1 MSEPHGEFLKLLGE
15 LASTLDQLTGI
26 AKRKIACTKE
36 GDLVEL
42 DQCMRQEQVHALSLK
57 TLEKRRLGLLQEMG
71 LQDVP
76 LNHLFEHYPDT
87 MRIEAKD
94 AVEVLLNQFTRYQ
107 SAADAA
113 RTLME
118 RTLRDIE
125 KMMPENAPPTAAP
138 GDPPPRMKT
147 DLRA

>member
-1 MSEPHGEFLKLLGE
+1 MNGPHGEFLKLLGE
-15 LASTLDQLTGI
+15 LTSTLDQLAGI
-26 AKRKIACTKE
+26 AKRKIECTKQ

-42 DQCMRQEQVHALSLK
+42 DQCMRQEQVHALALK

-71 LQDVP
+71 LQEVP
-76 LNHLFEHYPDT
+76 LNHLFEHYPDA
-87 MRIEAKD
+87 MRLQAKE
-94 AVEVLLNQFTRYQ
+94 AVEALLTQFTRYQ

-118 RTLRDIE
+118 RALRDIE
-125 KMMPENAPPTAAP
+125 KMMPENAPPPTEP
-138 GDPPPRMKT
+138 GGPPPRMKT